1 MDFQISHFNYNKM
14 FPILNRKTEI
24 PFAVRNNLYLNFHE
38 RGGGE
43 EAEFLSNMN
52 FVLSHRLR
60 VHILT
65 PV

>member
-1 MDFQISHFNYNKM
+1 MDFQISHFYYNKM

-24 PFAVRNNLYLNFHE
+24 PFAVRNNLYLNCHE

-43 EAEFLSNMN
+43 EAEFLSKMN